1 MDIRFIDSAR
11 IENKR
16 VILRAD
22 FNVSLNPDHSI
33 ADDFRIQRTV
43 PTIQHLLKNNN
54 TITILAHL
62 GKPDG
67 IDPKFSLAPVA
78 VDLQKYLEGYN
89 VVLAKTIE
97 EAKTNTDPKTV
108 VLLENIRYWKGE
120 KENDPEF
127 AKELAS
133 LGEVF
138 VNDAFGA
145 CHRENASIVGLPKL
159 LPSYAGL
166 LVKKEIEMLE
176 RVVKNPAHPVVV
188 IMGGA
193 KVSTKINL
201 ISRLMEIADYLLV
214 GGGLANTF
222 FAATG
227 YNMGSSFF
235 EKNEKEHA
243 EKLLKLAAEKKTHI
257 ILPVDVI
264 IGEKNNPDGN
274 DGVVKPS
281 EILGSETRAILDIGP
296 ETQAIWGNTISQAA
310 TIIWNGPVGF
320 MEHPSFRRGTDFLY
334 YAITQNEKAVSVVGG
349 GETLAAI
356 TKKEYLD
363 KISHISTGGGAMLE
377 FIERGSLPGLIA
389 LEESMVNSKW

>member
-1 MDIRFIDSAR
+1 MLRYIDQEV
-11 IENKR
+11 IQNKR
-16 VILRAD
+16 VLLRAD
-22 FNVSLNPDHSI
+22 FNVSLKSDATI

-54 TITILAHL
+54 SVTILSHL

-67 IDPKFSLAPVA
+67 VDPKFSLAPVA
-78 VDLQKYLEGYN
+78 LDLQKYLEGYT
-89 VVLAKTIE
+89 VVLVKTIE
-97 EAKTNTDPKTV
+97 EAKARASDSKTV
-108 VLLENIRYWKGE
+108 ILLENIRYWKGE
-120 KENDPEF
+120 KQNDPEF

-133 LGEVF
+133 IGEIY

-159 LPSYAGL
+159 LPSFGGL
-166 LVKKEIEMLE
+166 LLKKEIEVLQKIVE
-176 RVVKNPAHPVVV
+176 NPAYPVVA

-201 ISRLMEIADYLLV
+201 ISRLMEISDYLLV

-227 YNMGSSFF
+227 YGMGASFY

-243 EKLLKLAAEKKTHI
+243 EKLLKLASEKKTHLM
-257 ILPVDVI
+257 LPVDVI
-264 IGEKNNPDGN
+264 IGDKNNPDGN
-274 DGVVKPS
+274 DSVVKPA
-281 EILGSETRAILDIGP
+281 EISTSETRAILDIGP
-296 ETQAIWGNTISQAA
+296 ETQAVWGNIISSAQTIV
-310 TIIWNGPVGF
+310 WNGPVGF

-349 GETLAAI
+349 GETLTAI

-363 KISHISTGGGAMLE
+363 KITHISTGGGAMLE
-377 FIERGSLPGLIA
+377 FIEKGTLPGIDA
-389 LEESMVNSKW
+389 LKNSH

>member
-235 EKNEKEHA
+235 EKNEEEHA
-243 EKLLKLAAEKKTHI
+243 EKLLKLASEKK
-257 ILPVDVI
+257 
-264 IGEKNNPDGN
+264 
-274 DGVVKPS
+274 
-281 EILGSETRAILDIGP
+281 
-296 ETQAIWGNTISQAA
+296 
-310 TIIWNGPVGF
+310 
-320 MEHPSFRRGTDFLY
+320 
-334 YAITQNEKAVSVVGG
+334 
-349 GETLAAI
+349 
-356 TKKEYLD
+356 KKQ
-363 KISHISTGGGAMLE
+363 
-377 FIERGSLPGLIA
+377 
-389 LEESMVNSKW
+389 